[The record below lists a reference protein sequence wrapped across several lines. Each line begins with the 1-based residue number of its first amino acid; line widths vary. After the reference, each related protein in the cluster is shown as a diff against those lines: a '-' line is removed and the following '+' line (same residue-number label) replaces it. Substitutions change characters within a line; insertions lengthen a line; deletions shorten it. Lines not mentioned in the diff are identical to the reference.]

1 MISESWYKPAISN
14 MRPGGSCFMPL
25 AVLFRNESIA
35 GGTSALSL
43 KTKATLTSEVP
54 VDAGCRHHA

>member
-1 MISESWYKPAISN
+1 